1 MSCHALPIS
10 RCPTTGSSNTGGGW
24 CRRREVECWRSGS
37 GREACEA
44 LGWKL
49 CRPYLLKVC
58 DAAKIT
64 LRKEKE
70 ETGEVRY
77 FGRRRAVRAKAQPKV
92 QEAADGQK

>member
-1 MSCHALPIS
+1 MPYPS
-10 RCPTTGSSNTGGGW
+10 RDVQPLAHRIPAAVC
-24 CRRREVECWRSGS
+24 RREVECWRSGS